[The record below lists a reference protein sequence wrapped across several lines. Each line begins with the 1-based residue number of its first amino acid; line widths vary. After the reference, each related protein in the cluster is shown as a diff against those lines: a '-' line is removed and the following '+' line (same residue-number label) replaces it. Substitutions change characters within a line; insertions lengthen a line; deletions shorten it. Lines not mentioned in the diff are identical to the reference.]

1 MNDWNEKPTVFQ
13 KICFAD
19 GLNHSGDWLG
29 WNRGHQHTVMRGAW
43 IDEGGVWMQHGFGQ
57 EAREVPHVP
66 DNWETLGNLAE
77 SRDGGRC
84 VASFSSASTLQPR
97 RQPTSRP
104 AGQLRVAD
112 VSCASIRPSP
122 CFAPSDTIAAS
133 APYAPDSLS
142 IALTGESPWPRR
154 QRDHATA
161 TRSSRSI
168 LFPLPRSGWS
178 RHPIRSH
185 GKLRFLPRRWS
196 PQLD

>member
-1 MNDWNEKPTVFQ
+1 
-13 KICFAD
+13 
-19 GLNHSGDWLG
+19 
-29 WNRGHQHTVMRGAW
+29 
-43 IDEGGVWMQHGFGQ
+43 MQRGFGQ

-66 DNWETLGNLAE
+66 DNLETLGNLAE

-84 VASFSSASTLQPR
+84 VASFSSASNLQPR
-97 RQPTSRP
+97 RQPTFRP

-112 VSCASIRPSP
+112 VSCASVRLPP

-133 APYAPDSLS
+133 APYAPDSHS

-178 RHPIRSH
+178 RHFDPKPWATALPVSALVAATRLTRYVCPQEFEHPALRS
-185 GKLRFLPRRWS
+185 KASTLLT
-196 PQLD
+196 